1 MYIIFKS
8 KDYNVISINTHLL
21 PNQIFVISE
30 TSDVIILP
38 NLNKYDITLHIYSI
52 YVLIYI
58 VLYCIVLY
66 CIVLYYVCSYLYCYF
81 HGW

>member
-1 MYIIFKS
+1 MYYIIK
-8 KDYNVISINTHLL
+8 YCNIT
-21 PNQIFVISE
+21 SE

-38 NLNKYDITLHIYSI
+38 KLNKYDITLHVYSI

-66 CIVLYYVCSYLYCYF
+66 CIVLYCIIYVLIYIVTSMGGKSLCE
-81 HGW
+81 